1 MSLRQKVVRAGGWT
15 ITGFVASQVMRLGGN
30 LVLTR
35 LLFPEAFGLMSVV
48 YVLMAG
54 LTLLSDFGINQSI
67 IQNKRGDD
75 PLFLNTAW
83 VVQILRGGVIT
94 VFIVLLS
101 LGIPVMV
108 GAGWI
113 PENSVYADPMLP
125 WVLVVF
131 SSTAIFQGF
140 ESTRIALARRRVLL
154 KRVTQLELFSQLV
167 ALVVMLLL
175 AWLYRS
181 LWALVAGAVVAAAVR
196 CLLSHVWLEGPPSR
210 WQWDRDAF
218 REIFHFGKWIFVLSI
233 LGFLWLN
240 GDRLILGGVLSAGL
254 MGVYSVAYLLSNA
267 VMALY
272 SSIMARVLF
281 PAFSEVVNT
290 RPENVPGVYRRIQF
304 IADAGLFSVAG
315 FLFSAG
321 PSIVGVLYD
330 VRYHEAGEMLSV
342 LGLTLV
348 GARYAVVEFL
358 CMAKAHMRVLVVSN
372 LVRLV
377 VLYVCVPVAYSQF
390 GMAGALYAI
399 VLSYFAA
406 WPVAWVYKAQH
417 GLARWLDEFAPLPM
431 FFLAYYAGKLFSE
444 LFGGP
449 GV

>member
-48 YVLMAG
+48 YVLMTG
-54 LTLLSDFGINQSI
+54 LVLLSDFGINQSI
-67 IQNKRGDD
+67 IQNRRGDD

-94 VFIVLLS
+94 VFIVFLS
-101 LGIPVMV
+101 LAIPAMV

-167 ALVVMLLL
+167 ALVVMLLS

-181 LWALVAGAVVAAAVR
+181 LWALVAGAVVAAALR

-210 WQWDRDAF
+210 WQWDRDVF
-218 REIFHFGKWIFVLSI
+218 REIFHFGKWIFLASI
-233 LGFLWLN
+233 LGFLWMN
-240 GDRLILGGVLSAGL
+240 GDRLILGGMLSAGL

-267 VMALY
+267 VMMLY
-272 SSIMARVLF
+272 SSIIARVLF

-290 RPENVPGVYRRIQF
+290 RPENIPGVYRRIQF
-304 IADAGLFSVAG
+304 IADAGLFAVAG
-315 FLFSAG
+315 FLFSAA
-321 PSIVGVLYD
+321 PSIVGILYD

-342 LGLTLV
+342 RALTLV

-358 CMAKAHMRVLVVSN
+358 CLAKANTRILVVSN

-377 VLYVCVPVAYSQF
+377 VLYVCMPIAYSQF
-390 GMAGALYAI
+390 GMEGALYAI
-399 VLSYFAA
+399 VFSYFAA
-406 WPVAWVYKAQH
+406 WPFAWMYKAKH
-417 GLARWLDEFAPLPM
+417 GLAHWLDEFAPIPM
-431 FFLAYYAGKLFSE
+431 FILAYYAGKLFS
-444 LFGGP
+444 GGV